1 MGHRMI
7 LNQKAHADQ
16 TASPGSRMTS
26 QRNGDTIV
34 QPATELRGLDSAVI
48 SRFALWRPSVVSRW
62 ALVLGALATAI
73 SAAGSWIP
81 SLWGDEAASV
91 LSAQRSLPSL
101 FRMLGNVDAVHG
113 TYYFFLHFWVQVFG
127 ASPFSVRFPSAIAVG
142 FAVAGIVL
150 LGSRLAGTR
159 VGVLA
164 GIVAVVLPR
173 ITYMGEEARGYA
185 MSAAGVVW
193 LTILLVHIVGLDRPR
208 KRLWV
213 LYAVGLAA
221 CGYIF
226 LFSLLI
232 VVAHAVVVLPGRRR
246 RSSLRP
252 WIKATVAGV
261 VLAGPVIGFG
271 IGESGQIAFLANRDS
286 TNIRTILVTQWFGND
301 LLALVAWA
309 LIITAIVVWGI
320 TSYRAR
326 HVPAGFDPA
335 GEQDDRTPGLVPLA
349 ATWLLGPPAIL
360 LAVNSVHAVY
370 SSRYLS
376 FAVPAAALLLG
387 WLLARIRP
395 RIMALALLVV
405 VVATSSI
412 SYFSERTPFAK
423 NNSDWAQIA
432 DTIRSHAQPGQ
443 GILFDEGTRPSRAP
457 RLALRT
463 YPASFDGLTDIA
475 LKTPWYDTTNW
486 RDSVYP
492 SSVVASR
499 LGSLHGSIKSVW
511 LVEYRW
517 PGTATDTYNRSML
530 AAKGFVVVA
539 EYPGHASVVLELTR
553 P

>member
-1 MGHRMI
+1 M
-7 LNQKAHADQ
+7 
-16 TASPGSRMTS
+16 
-26 QRNGDTIV
+26 
-34 QPATELRGLDSAVI
+34 QPATELRARDSAVI

-142 FAVAGIVL
+142 VAVAGIVV
-150 LGSRLAGTR
+150 LGSRLADTR

-246 RSSLRP
+246 ASLRP
-252 WIKATVAGV
+252 WIKAAVGGV

-271 IGESGQIAFLANRDS
+271 ISESGQIAFLAHRDS

-309 LIITAIVVWGI
+309 LIITAIAVWGV

-326 HVPAGFDPA
+326 NVPAGFDPA
-335 GEQDDRTPGLVPLA
+335 GDPTHLPEQLLH
-349 ATWLLGPPAIL
+349 ATEYW
-360 LAVNSVHAVY
+360 VHGA
-370 SSRYLS
+370 SSLE
-376 FAVPAAALLLG
+376 PAARQ
-387 WLLARIRP
+387 ARQ
-395 RIMALALLVV
+395 
-405 VVATSSI
+405 
-412 SYFSERTPFAK
+412 E
-423 NNSDWAQIA
+423 
-432 DTIRSHAQPGQ
+432 
-443 GILFDEGTRPSRAP
+443 
-457 RLALRT
+457 
-463 YPASFDGLTDIA
+463 
-475 LKTPWYDTTNW
+475 
-486 RDSVYP
+486 
-492 SSVVASR
+492 
-499 LGSLHGSIKSVW
+499 
-511 LVEYRW
+511 
-517 PGTATDTYNRSML
+517 
-530 AAKGFVVVA
+530 
-539 EYPGHASVVLELTR
+539 
-553 P
+553 

>member
-1 MGHRMI
+1 
-7 LNQKAHADQ
+7 
-16 TASPGSRMTS
+16 
-26 QRNGDTIV
+26 V
-34 QPATELRGLDSAVI
+34 QPATELHRRDSAVV
-48 SRFALWRPSVVSRW
+48 SRFALWQPSVVSRW
-62 ALVLGALATAI
+62 ALSLGALATAV

-113 TYYFFLHFWVQVFG
+113 TYYFFLHFWVLVFG

-142 FAVAGIVL
+142 IAVAGIVV

-159 VGVLA
+159 VGVIA

-208 KRLWV
+208 RRLWV
-213 LYAVGLAA
+213 LYAIGLAA
-221 CGYIF
+221 CAYIF

-232 VVAHAVVVLPGRRR
+232 VVAHAVVVLLSRHRVTVR
-246 RSSLRP
+246 A
-252 WIKATVAGV
+252 WVKATVGAV

-271 IGESGQIAFLANRDS
+271 ISEAGQIAFLANRDS
-286 TNIRTILVTQWFGND
+286 TNIRTIVVTQWFGNE
-301 LLALVAWA
+301 LMALVAWA
-309 LIITAIVVWGI
+309 LIITSLVVWGVA
-320 TSYRAR
+320 SYRAR
-326 HVPAGFDPA
+326 SWRGKLDPA
-335 GEQDDRTPGLVPLA
+335 RAPGNRNPGLVPLA

-376 FAVPAAALLLG
+376 FAVPAAALLIG

-395 RIMALALLVV
+395 RIVAFALLVA
-405 VVATSSI
+405 VVAASSL

-432 DTIRSHAQPGQ
+432 DTIHAHALPGQ

-517 PGTATDTYNRSML
+517 PGTVTDTYNRSML

-539 EYPGHASVVLELTR
+539 EYPGHASVVLQLTR
-553 P
+553 H